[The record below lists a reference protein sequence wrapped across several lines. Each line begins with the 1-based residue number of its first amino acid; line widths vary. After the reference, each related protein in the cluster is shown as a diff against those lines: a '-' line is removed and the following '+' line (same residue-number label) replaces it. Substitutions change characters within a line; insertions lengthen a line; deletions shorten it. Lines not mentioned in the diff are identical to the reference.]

1 VRFFGADYGEIM
13 RDRFDVEG
21 FAIMWSRQP
30 QHHGSS
36 KDKLNPGKSV
46 RIALVA
52 LF

>member
-1 VRFFGADYGEIM
+1 VRFFGADHGEIM
-13 RDRFDVEG
+13 GDRFDVEG
-21 FAIMWSRQP
+21 FAIMWSRQL

-46 RIALVA
+46 RIPLVA